1 MANKLQRIMDNKF
14 TELIKQWLET
24 PSNQRDYSVGALY
37 LLKLSG
43 NRIMYR
49 NVVAKI
55 EDLITNHSVPLN
67 ELFAQRI
74 TAD

>member
-1 MANKLQRIMDNKF
+1 MDNKF

-24 PSNQRDYSVGALY
+24 PSNQRDYTVGALY

-49 NVVAKI
+49 NVVAQI

-67 ELFAQRI
+67 ELCAQRI